1 VAALSVAQS
10 VELPLNMDFASGKDF
25 RVGPLNGQ
33 QGWKTEQGTAQI
45 QEEEGTFALQE
56 LGLRGHEK
64 PRRKGGERNLSIAM
78 KSDFGHVGC
87 ARSAVTEHVMV
98 QDSVLRQDSN
108 TVYRDGV

>member
-1 VAALSVAQS
+1 MKTPQS
-10 VELPLNMDFASGKDF
+10 PTRDLI
-25 RVGPLNGQ
+25 RVT
-33 QGWKTEQGTAQI
+33 WIRGTLKHSRRRR
-45 QEEEGTFALQE
+45 ETFALQV
-56 LGLRGHEK
+56 LGSRGHEE

-98 QDSVLRQDSN
+98 QDSVLRQDGN

>member
-1 VAALSVAQS
+1 
-10 VELPLNMDFASGKDF
+10 MH
-25 RVGPLNGQ
+25 
-33 QGWKTEQGTAQI
+33 
-45 QEEEGTFALQE
+45 E
-56 LGLRGHEK
+56 LGSRDHEK

-98 QDSVLRQDSN
+98 QDSVLRQDGN